1 MNFKKSV
8 APNLNSPLIDA
19 LDCNGSI
26 TYLCGGFVGGFCKP
40 MDQGL
45 TKACSINPEED
56 L

>member
-1 MNFKKSV
+1 MNLRICR
-8 APNLNSPLIDA
+8 AQLIHHPIDA

-40 MDQGL
+40 MDKDL
-45 TKACSINPEED
+45 TKACSINSEED